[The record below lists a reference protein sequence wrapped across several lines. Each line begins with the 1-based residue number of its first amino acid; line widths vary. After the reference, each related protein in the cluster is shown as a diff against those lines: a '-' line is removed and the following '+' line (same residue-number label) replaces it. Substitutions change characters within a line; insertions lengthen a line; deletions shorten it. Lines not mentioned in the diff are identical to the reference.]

1 LLKAGRL
8 QQCAGGPKQ
17 MRKHWA
23 ESIEDV
29 PELAEFDKQ
38 LDFPGLLA
46 AAAVALQRRL
56 FAAAPSVPTASAA
69 AAGGGRG
76 GPKRKRKSGGGT
88 ATKADSAAAAAA
100 AAAAAEILIAALS
113 DGSVEP
119 QTVLHGDYKA
129 ENMCF
134 RHDDDAEDGRPHC
147 AVFDFQWAGSGA
159 PAVDVVYLL
168 LTSLEEGVL
177 DEHEGQLLDHY
188 HARLGVHGAD
198 VGSASGGLSRAMLQ
212 RSYELAMLDFA
223 RFALADGALIECDL
237 GWVTRCAALLTA
249 DPARWRQS

>member
-1 LLKAGRL
+1 
-8 QQCAGGPKQ
+8 

-46 AAAVALQRRL
+46 AAAVPLQRRL
-56 FAAAPSVPTASAA
+56 FAAAPPALTTSAA
-69 AAGGGRG
+69 AGGRG
-76 GPKRKRKSGGGT
+76 GPKRKRKGGGRT
-88 ATKADSAAAAAA
+88 ATKTDSAAAVAAA
-100 AAAAAEILIAALS
+100 AVAESLIAALS
-113 DGSVEP
+113 DGPVEP

-134 RHDDDAEDGRPHC
+134 RHDDDADGGRPHC

-159 PAVDVVYLL
+159 PTVDVVYLL

-177 DEHEGQLLDHY
+177 DEHEGRLLDHY